1 MVTRIAIS
9 APQYIV
15 LLLLPIAQP
24 NLKKPA
30 E

>member
-1 MVTRIAIS
+1 MVIRIILPAL
-9 APQYIV
+9 QYIV